1 MPGLSLFSPDFFQR
15 KELHQKLSQ
24 HDLLL
29 EQLGEKQRSLQV
41 PKRFGKIAGVND
53 FWVLVDVHISYL
65 LEHIMYIASLSS
77 IISNMYYM
85 IHLWD
90 NSCYLSK
97 NV

>member
-1 MPGLSLFSPDFFQR
+1 MSLLEVSLIEKRAIPHFSLFLLWIKQKHVPGLSLFSPDSFQR

-53 FWVLVDVHISYL
+53 F
-65 LEHIMYIASLSS
+65 
-77 IISNMYYM
+77 
-85 IHLWD
+85 
-90 NSCYLSK
+90 
-97 NV
+97 

>member
-41 PKRFGKIAGVND
+41 PKRFGKIAGVNG
-53 FWVLVDVHISYL
+53 FFLLVDVHNFIL
-65 LEHIMYIASLSS
+65 LEHMIYIYGKL
-77 IISNMYYM
+77 IINY
-85 IHLWD
+85 
-90 NSCYLSK
+90 K
-97 NV
+97 